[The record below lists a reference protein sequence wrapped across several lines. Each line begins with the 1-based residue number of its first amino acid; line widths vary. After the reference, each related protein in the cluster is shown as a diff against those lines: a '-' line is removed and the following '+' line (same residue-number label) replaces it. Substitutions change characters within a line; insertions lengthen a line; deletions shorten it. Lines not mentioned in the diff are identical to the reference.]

1 MKASTPIG
9 IVVCIVGILAGATI
23 EGTPLGGLLNVP
35 AILIIFGGIA
45 GVSIATSG
53 MEVMKLM
60 PTLYK
65 KAMTPEFPDIPATV
79 RQLVGY
85 AEKARKEGLLAL
97 EAQVKDIDDP
107 FLKRGLQ
114 MGIDG
119 TDPEE
124 LRAVLEGEISA
135 KKAED
140 KVAAKFFTAMG
151 GYAPTVGIIGTV
163 VGLIHVLENLSDPA
177 SLGPLIAGAFVATLW
192 GVLSANI
199 FWLPMGAKIT
209 RISDLQAAQMEL
221 LVGSEQCRKALDD
234 SFQRPVLSSTKGS
247 TGAPVSV
254 MGLLLPLAV
263 TEPVVKSTPVN
274 SSLPSTKGV
283 VVPLFRISRL
293 N

>member
-1 MKASTPIG
+1 MDPASLIG
-9 IVVCIVGILAGATI
+9 IALALVALLATMIMEGSSPMAIILLP
-23 EGTPLGGLLNVP
+23 PL
-35 AILIIFGGIA
+35 ILVFGGTFGAAIA
-45 GVSIATSG
+45 GSAMADVKKIGGWFKQALLPAKVPPISDRIQTLVS
-53 MEVMKLM
+53 L
-60 PTLYK
+60 
-65 KAMTPEFPDIPATV
+65 
-79 RQLVGY
+79 

-97 EAQVKDIDDP
+97 EAQVKEIDDP

-163 VGLIHVLENLSDPA
+163 VGLIHVLENLSDPG

-209 RISDLQAAQMEL
+209 RISELQAAQMEL
-221 LVGSEQCRKALDD
+221 LVEGITEIQAGTSPRAVRLKLTSLVPPSEIKQQEA
-234 SFQRPVLSSTKGS
+234 
-247 TGAPVSV
+247 A
-254 MGLLLPLAV
+254 
-263 TEPVVKSTPVN
+263 
-274 SSLPSTKGV
+274 
-283 VVPLFRISRL
+283 
-293 N
+293 

>member
-1 MKASTPIG
+1 MDPATLIG
-9 IVVCIVGILAGATI
+9 IVLALVALLATMIMEGSSPMAIILLP
-23 EGTPLGGLLNVP
+23 PL
-35 AILIIFGGIA
+35 ILVFGGTFGAAIA
-45 GVSIATSG
+45 GSAMADVKKIGGWFKLALLPAKVPPVSDRIS
-53 MEVMKLM
+53 
-60 PTLYK
+60 TL
-65 KAMTPEFPDIPATV
+65 V
-79 RQLVGY
+79 SL

-124 LRAVLEGEISA
+124 LRAVLEGEIAA

-163 VGLIHVLENLSDPA
+163 VGLIHVLENLSSPE
-177 SLGPLIAGAFVATLW
+177 SLGPLIASAFVATLW
-192 GVLSANI
+192 GVLSANL

-221 LVGSEQCRKALDD
+221 LVEGITEIQAGTSPRAVRQKLTSLVPPSEVAREA
-234 SFQRPVLSSTKGS
+234 
-247 TGAPVSV
+247 A
-254 MGLLLPLAV
+254 
-263 TEPVVKSTPVN
+263 
-274 SSLPSTKGV
+274 
-283 VVPLFRISRL
+283 
-293 N
+293 

>member
-1 MKASTPIG
+1 MDPATLIG
-9 IVVCIVGILAGATI
+9 IALAMGALLVTMILEGSSPMAIVLLP
-23 EGTPLGGLLNVP
+23 PLLLV
-35 AILIIFGGIA
+35 FGGTFGAAIA
-45 GVSIATSG
+45 GSAMADVKKMAGWFKQALMPAKVPPIADRIAT
-53 MEVMKLM
+53 
-60 PTLYK
+60 
-65 KAMTPEFPDIPATV
+65 
-79 RQLVGY
+79 LVSL

-124 LRAVLEGEISA
+124 LRTVLEGEISA
-135 KKAED
+135 KKGED

-151 GYAPTVGIIGTV
+151 GYAPTIGIIGTV
-163 VGLIHVLENLSDPA
+163 VGLIHVLENLSNPE

-221 LVGSEQCRKALDD
+221 LVEGITEIQAGTSPRAVRQKLTALVPPSEVAREA
-234 SFQRPVLSSTKGS
+234 
-247 TGAPVSV
+247 A
-254 MGLLLPLAV
+254 
-263 TEPVVKSTPVN
+263 
-274 SSLPSTKGV
+274 
-283 VVPLFRISRL
+283 
-293 N
+293 